1 MPLRSML
8 PFLVAV
14 FIVAIAGTFLAL
26 QIFGGGGSAEPERI
40 LVTVPIVITATPD
53 PLYTPPVIIITSTVD
68 RTQVA
73 LPPDILE
80 SASAANAGGTSAPNT
95 TPGTPLPTLN
105 LADAQQLN
113 PGVAETATALPQN
126 CILHTL
132 AEGDTPFGIAAQ
144 YGANPFSLLEANGLT
159 EETSLLLQ
167 IGQTLI
173 VPLEGCPVD
182 QLPSFIASSVESAD
196 DTEATEEATQDA
208 EATAEV
214 TETLQFT
221 LTPSPSPTITL
232 APTAANAQIEIVGVE
247 RPGDVTAEG
256 IRIRNNGNTVRVTGW
271 RMTDLQ
277 GNEFVFPEVL
287 IFSNQEIAIFTRPGQ
302 NTPIALFWGLD
313 TAVWGDEGDVI
324 TLYNDKDQ
332 VQATLRLSSAVDLQ

>member
-8 PFLVAV
+8 PFLIAV

-26 QIFGGGGSAEPERI
+26 QIFGGGGSAEPERV

-53 PLYTPPVIIITSTVD
+53 PLYTPPVIILTATVD
-68 RTQVA
+68 RTQIA
-73 LPPDILE
+73 LPAEILE
-80 SASAANAGGTSAPNT
+80 SASAANAGSASAPNT

-105 LADAQQLN
+105 LADAQALN

-132 AEGDTPFGIAAQ
+132 VEGDTPFGIAAE
-144 YGANPFSLLEANGLT
+144 YGANPFLLLEANGLT

-173 VPLEGCPVD
+173 VPLEGCPVE
-182 QLPSFIASSVESAD
+182 QLPTFVASSAESAAD
-196 DTEATEEATQDA
+196 AEPTTEAAQTA

-256 IRIRNNGNTVRVTGW
+256 VRIRNKGNTVRVTGW
-271 RMTDLQ
+271 RLTDLQ

-287 IFSNQEIAIFTRPGQ
+287 IFSNQEISIFTRPGQ

-313 TAVWGDEGDVI
+313 TAVWGEAGDVI
-324 TLYNDKDQ
+324 TLYNNQDQ
-332 VQATLRLSSAVDLQ
+332 VQATLRLSSAVDLR

>member
-1 MPLRSML
+1 ML

-53 PLYTPPVIIITSTVD
+53 PLYTPPVIILTATVD

-80 SASAANAGGTSAPNT
+80 SASAANAGGTTAPNT

-132 AEGDTPFGIAAQ
+132 VEGDTPFGIAAE
-144 YGANPFSLLEANGLT
+144 YGANPFLLLEANGLT

-173 VPLEGCPVD
+173 VPLEGCPVED
-182 QLPSFIASSVESAD
+182 LPTFVAVAVEAD
-196 DTEATEEATQDA
+196 GTTAEETAEATQDA
-208 EATAEV
+208 EGTAEV

-271 RMTDLQ
+271 RLTDLQ

-313 TAVWGDEGDVI
+313 TAVWGEAGDVI

-332 VQATLRLSSAVDLQ
+332 VQATLRLTSTVDLE